1 MSLGRH
7 HHHRAGRLQK
17 VLIRAAFRSLSLL
30 RWSAVTM
37 AGRRN
42 GWVLVAFALEGG
54 KARLIM
60 KKNAN
65 YCERERKGNLND
77 CAQTWVPR

>member
-1 MSLGRH
+1 
-7 HHHRAGRLQK
+7 
-17 VLIRAAFRSLSLL
+17 
-30 RWSAVTM
+30 M

-77 CAQTWVPR
+77 CAQT